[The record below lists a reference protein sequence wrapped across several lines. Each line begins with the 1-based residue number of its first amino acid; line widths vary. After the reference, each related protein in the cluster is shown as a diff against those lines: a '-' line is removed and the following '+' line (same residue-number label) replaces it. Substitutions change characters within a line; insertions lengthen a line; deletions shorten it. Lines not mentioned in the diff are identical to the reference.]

1 MKFLCNF
8 EWSSDHGHN
17 MYLANGVWLIILL
30 KNEWLIQS
38 DKIKVNMT
46 KNKSTTL
53 TTIRF
58 ICTGMHSHI
67 DGFWMATL
75 SGIWLSIHLNA
86 YI

>member
-53 TTIRF
+53 TLYDLF
-58 ICTGMHSHI
+58 VQVCTVILTASEWRLCPGY
-67 DGFWMATL
+67 D
-75 SGIWLSIHLNA
+75 
-86 YI
+86 